1 VKLDVM
7 QVGTR
12 IGEVAEIARR
22 VEDAGFDGLWF
33 IESTVNPFL
42 PLAVAA
48 TATQRI
54 ELGTAISL
62 AFVRSPMVTA
72 MSAWELQRAAQGRF
86 ILGLGTQV
94 KAHNE
99 RRFSVPFS
107 SPQQRLR
114 EQVLAL
120 RAIYAGFAG
129 EPLDF
134 HGEFYNFDLLPEFF
148 NPGPMDYPAPP
159 TYLAAMNPSAYR
171 MSGEIADGV
180 HIHPLHSARFL
191 AEAALPAMAEGL
203 TAAGRSLAD
212 FTVSAQVLVVV
223 GPGEQRRQMENYVRG
238 QIAFYGSTRTYRA
251 PLELHGYGELN
262 TQLHEL
268 QAAGNRRGMMAA
280 VPDELIGVFAVVG
293 DTWEEVAAKARERY
307 QGVCDRISFY
317 TTPPLDDPGIGKIV
331 SAFAA

>member
-12 IGEVAEIARR
+12 IGDAAEIARR

-33 IESTVNPFL
+33 IESTVNPLL
-42 PLAVAA
+42 PLATAA
-48 TATQRI
+48 TATSRI
-54 ELGTAISL
+54 DLGTAISL

-72 MSAWELQRAAQGRF
+72 MSAWELQRAARGRF

-99 RRFSVPFS
+99 RRFSVPFAK
-107 SPQQRLR
+107 PQEKLR

-120 RAIYAGFAG
+120 QAIYAGFGGARM
-129 EPLDF
+129 DF
-134 HGEFYNFDLLPEFF
+134 HGEYYTFDLLPEFF
-148 NPGPMDYPAPP
+148 NPGPMDFPAPP

-171 MSGEIADGV
+171 MSGEVADGV

-191 AEAALPAMAEGL
+191 AEAAVPAMEVGL
-203 TAAGRSLAD
+203 ATSGRTRAD

-223 GPGEQRRQMENYVRG
+223 GQGEERQQMENYVRG

-251 PLELHGYGELN
+251 PLELHGFGELN
-262 TQLHEL
+262 TRLHEL
-268 QAAGNRRGMMAA
+268 QAAGDRRGMMAA
-280 VPDELIGVFAVVG
+280 IPDELIGVFAVVG

-317 TTPPLDDPGIGKIV
+317 TTPPLDDPGIGKV
-331 SAFAA
+331 VASFAA